1 MPFGGT
7 VFERCP
13 GRWGDFAYGGR
24 PFSMCGGSR
33 NGAPPSRKGQTPM
46 RTQTLANYIGEEGI
60 LRPREGKM
68 TPAQKDER

>member
-1 MPFGGT
+1 
-7 VFERCP
+7 
-13 GRWGDFAYGGR
+13 
-24 PFSMCGGSR
+24 MCGRSR

-46 RTQTLANYIGEEGI
+46 PTQTLANYIGEEGI

>member
-1 MPFGGT
+1 MSRPMGGFCIQGPP
-7 VFERCP
+7 VFDVRGVAKRRAALP
-13 GRWGDFAYGGR
+13 QGLDA
-24 PFSMCGGSR
+24 
-33 NGAPPSRKGQTPM
+33 M